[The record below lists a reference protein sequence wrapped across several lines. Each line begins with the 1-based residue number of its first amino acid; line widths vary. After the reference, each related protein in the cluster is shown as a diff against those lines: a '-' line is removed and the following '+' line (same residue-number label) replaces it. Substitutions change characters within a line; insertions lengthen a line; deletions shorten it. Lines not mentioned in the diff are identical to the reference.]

1 VAVRDWSSM
10 TALLMRIRLMD
21 PQGYRRD
28 ACGVSAGVTTVSQ
41 NVTAGAQE
49 KPLPVIY
56 LRIPP
61 PNPDRGGR

>member
-1 VAVRDWSSM
+1 
-10 TALLMRIRLMD
+10 MD